1 MTIVTDDVIDGID
14 ARIVSIFLLIFI
26 SVSAV
31 ILLGFRLFCVVVIAS
46 FLVIILCCLFSVFCY
61 LLSIVNWLVWL
72 LFFVSIRC
80 LCLVSL
86 YSTISILYSSPA
98 SISFAHHLYSSL
110 PYSSPCPPTDQS
122 WTSAAHSPDPTT
134 PACSKTR
141 Q

>member
-46 FLVIILCCLFSVFCY
+46 FLVIILCSLFSVFCY

-72 LFFVSIRC
+72 MFFVSIRC

-86 YSTISILYSSPA
+86 YSTISILYSSPKF
-98 SISFAHHLYSSL
+98 ISFVHHLYSSL
-110 PYSSPCPPTDQS
+110 PYS
-122 WTSAAHSPDPTT
+122 
-134 PACSKTR
+134 
-141 Q
+141 